1 MNKTSIFLTALAL
14 LVSLAGVETLKAEPR
29 TLDSVV
35 AVVDD
40 DVILKSE
47 LDARLADIQQQIR
60 ERNLPAPPADMLRKE
75 VLEQLILEHLQLQ
88 MAERTG
94 VRIDDNQM
102 LQTMSAIAE
111 QNGMTFEQF
120 REILDSN
127 GLYLITRNQIARE
140 MTINQLQQRAVN
152 SRIDITRQE
161 IENFLRSEAG
171 ISSSNPEYHVAHLLV
186 EVADDNTRAQRQ
198 ELADYLYE
206 QISEGVDIIRIGG
219 IGNIGGIPI
228 SGGDLGWRKPEN
240 LPTVFRD
247 VVPGMS
253 VGEIAEFT
261 SNSGIHI
268 VQLLETRGGANLTLD
283 QTRMRHIMI
292 TTNEI
297 RTEAQAEQLAW
308 DIYQRIQ
315 DGEDFGDL
323 ARKNSN
329 DSSSMVA
336 GGDLGWVNPGQYPP
350 DFMAVVDR
358 AELDVV
364 QEPFRA
370 QTGWHIVEVH
380 ERRKQDVTEENKR
393 YQATQIL
400 RQRKFEMELE
410 NWLTEI
416 RDRAYVDIKLD

>member
-1 MNKTSIFLTALAL
+1 MNKTIFCCVLAL
-14 LVSLAGVETLKAEPR
+14 TGLLHAVSPVKAEPR

-40 DVILKSE
+40 NVILKSE

-75 VLEQLILEHLQLQ
+75 VLEQLILEQLQLQ

-94 VRIDDNQM
+94 VRVDDNQL

-111 QNGMTFEQF
+111 QNGISFEQF

-171 ISSSNPEYHVAHLLV
+171 ISSSNPEYHVAHVLV
-186 EVADDNTRAQRQ
+186 EIADNNTRAQRQ

-206 QISEGVDIIRIGG
+206 QIQQGADIIKVGS
-219 IGNIGGIPI
+219 IGNIGGIPV

-247 VVPGMS
+247 VVPGMNS
-253 VGEIAEFT
+253 GEILEFT

-292 TTNEI
+292 TPNEI

-308 DIYQRIQ
+308 DIYRRIQ

-336 GGDLGWVNPGQYPP
+336 GGDLGWVSPGQYPG
-350 DFMAVVDR
+350 DFMSVVDN
-358 AELDVV
+358 AELGVIL
-364 QEPFRA
+364 EPFRA